1 MGRKYKWPD
10 MRAQSYFKRKVSQKW
25 QEKLDLGK
33 EKDMAQFALRIKEI
47 KNTFGYGGVRN

>member
-1 MGRKYKWPD
+1 